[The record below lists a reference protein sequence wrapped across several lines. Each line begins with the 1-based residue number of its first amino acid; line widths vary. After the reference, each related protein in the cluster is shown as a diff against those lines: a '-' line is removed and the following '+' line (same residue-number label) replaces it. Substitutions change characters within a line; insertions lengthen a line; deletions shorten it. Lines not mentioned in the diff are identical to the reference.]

1 MSEPTD
7 KELRDQLTEQLVRA
21 KNMNSALGIAAMLHE
36 ITSSMCQ
43 IVVMCN
49 DKEAAKDL
57 MDAATS
63 LGDKLELA
71 RLRNAAPAE
80 GSPIH

>member
-1 MSEPTD
+1 MSEPTV
-7 KELRDQLTEQLVRA
+7 EQLQDQLTEQLEQV
-21 KNMNSALGIAAMLHE
+21 KNMNSALGIAAGLHS

-43 IVVMCN
+43 IAVVCN
-49 DKEAAKDL
+49 DKQAAKDL

-63 LGDKLELA
+63 LGGKLELA